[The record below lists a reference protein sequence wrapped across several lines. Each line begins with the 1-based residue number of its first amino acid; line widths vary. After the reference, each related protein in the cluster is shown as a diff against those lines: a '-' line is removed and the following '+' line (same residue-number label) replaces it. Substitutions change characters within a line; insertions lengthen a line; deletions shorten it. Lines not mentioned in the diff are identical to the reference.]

1 MIEKDVRIYV
11 RERSFTQGGVSTEER
26 MLQQRASG
34 VTKMKSFFSCW
45 GQSPLRKN
53 NSLKPSFHIATEQGR
68 SYGFNPGVTK
78 CRS

>member
-11 RERSFTQGGVSTEER
+11 RERSFTQGGVSTDER

-34 VTKMKSFFSCW
+34 VTKMKSFFSCR

-53 NSLKPSFHIATEQGR
+53 E
-68 SYGFNPGVTK
+68 
-78 CRS
+78 